1 MVFNTG
7 AALLDAI
14 VLAVV
19 SKESEG
25 TYGYKITQDV
35 RQALEVSESTL
46 YPVLRRL
53 QKDECLET
61 YDKEYG
67 GRNRRYYKVTEKGMV
82 QLNLYRA
89 EWAFHHQQICGSP
102 IFPIPVFQNNLG
114 RTERRNNGCNLHI
127 ASCNQFRQFR
137 RNSCS

>member
-19 SKESEG
+19 SNESEG

-35 RQALEVSESTL
+35 RQVLDVSESTL

-61 YDKEYG
+61 YDKEFG
-67 GRNRRYYKVTEKGMV
+67 GRNRRYYKVTEKGKV
-82 QLNLYRA
+82 QLDLYRI
-89 EWAFHHQQICGSP
+89 EWRSYSTKISTLFEGGIGK
-102 IFPIPVFQNNLG
+102 
-114 RTERRNNGCNLHI
+114 
-127 ASCNQFRQFR
+127 
-137 RNSCS
+137 